1 MKRPF
6 SGFAVYKQIHTEY
19 AHRLL
24 VKNLA
29 MFDHKTMYSEKTKN
43 DRD

>member
-19 AHRLL
+19 AP
-24 VKNLA
+24 A
-29 MFDHKTMYSEKTKN
+29 FGEKFGN
-43 DRD
+43 V